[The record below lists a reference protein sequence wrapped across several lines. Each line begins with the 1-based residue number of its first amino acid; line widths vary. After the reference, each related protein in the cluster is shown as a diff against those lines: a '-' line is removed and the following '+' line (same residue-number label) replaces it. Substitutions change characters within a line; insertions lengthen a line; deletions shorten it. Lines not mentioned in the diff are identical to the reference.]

1 MSGIFNDF
9 MKLDLKSI
17 DINTQVVYKELKKD
31 KRQGKIKSDEE
42 FQKKLTNETLMLM
55 RAKLIIKQKINKQIW
70 IY

>member
-55 RAKLIIKQKINKQIW
+55 RAKLIIKQKINK
-70 IY
+70 

>member
-31 KRQGKIKSDEE
+31 KRQGKIKSDDE
-42 FQKKLTNETLMLM
+42 FQKKLINETLMLM
-55 RAKLIIKQKINKQIW
+55 RAKLIIKQKINK
-70 IY
+70 

>member
-31 KRQGKIKSDEE
+31 RRQGKIKSDEE
-42 FQKKLTNETLMLM
+42 FQKKLTNETVMLM
-55 RAKLIIKQKINKQIW
+55 RAKLIIKQKINK
-70 IY
+70 